1 MNQLINRILT
11 APVYDVADI
20 TPLDTLK
27 QLSTRLGHQIYAKR
41 EDLQPVFSFK
51 CRGAYNKLVNLVEN
65 DEAPH
70 GVIAASAGN
79 HAQGLAL
86 AANKLGVKATI
97 VMPNITPEI
106 KINAVKRFGGEWVD
120 IVIHGDNFDAAAA
133 HAQDLQDQRDLVF
146 VHPFDDIDV
155 IAGQGTVGKEIIEQ
169 LRHIDAIF
177 IPVGG
182 GGLLA
187 GVGAYVKAVKPE
199 IKIIGVE
206 HVESA
211 SMKAAIEAGKQ
222 VTLEHV
228 SVFADGV
235 AVRRVGETTLDIAKR
250 VTDEIV
256 TVTTDELCAT
266 INDVFDET
274 RTIVEPSGAV
284 SLAGIKRWT
293 KDNPA
298 KNLNLVSIL
307 SGANMNF
314 DRLRHV
320 TERTAIGAKTECLLG
335 VSIPEKAGT
344 FKTLCETIAG
354 RAITEF
360 NYRYAGHSDS
370 PAHIFMGI
378 AIRDGQREIDEI
390 IDKLQAADYPV
401 RDFSDN
407 DTAKLHLR
415 FMVGG
420 HNRDKTELLYRFEF
434 PERPGALLDFLNG
447 IGAHN
452 ITLFHYRNHGSDY
465 GRVLIG
471 IERPDDTAALVNLL
485 DNIGYYYVDETDN
498 AAYQMFL
505 S

>member
-1 MNQLINRILT
+1 MDKLINRILT
-11 APVYDVADI
+11 APVYDVAEI
-20 TPLDTLK
+20 TPLDELK
-27 QLSTRLGHQIYAKR
+27 QLSQRLDNRIFAKR

-51 CRGAYNKLVNLVEN
+51 CRGAYNKLVHLVEN
-65 DEAPH
+65 GQAPN

-86 AANKLGVKATI
+86 SAHKLKVKATI
-97 VMPNITPEI
+97 VMPNITPDI
-106 KINAVKRFGGEWVD
+106 KINAVKRFGGEWVNV
-120 IVIHGDNFDAAAA
+120 VITGDNFDEAAA
-133 HAQDLQDQRDLVF
+133 HAKQLQDEQGLVF
-146 VHPFDDIDV
+146 VHPFDDEDV

-187 GVGAYVKAVKPE
+187 GVGAYVKAVKPS
-199 IKIIGVE
+199 IKVIGVE

-211 SMKAAIEAGKQ
+211 SMQAALAADQ
-222 VTLEHV
+222 LVTLEHV

-235 AVRRVGETTLDIAKR
+235 AVKRVGDKTFAIAKD
-250 VTDEIV
+250 VVDEIV
-256 TVTTDELCAT
+256 TVTTDALCAT

-284 SLAGIKRWT
+284 ALAGIKRWVR
-293 KDNPA
+293 DNQA
-298 KNLNLVSIL
+298 SGLHLVSIL

-335 VSIPEKAGT
+335 VTIPEKVGA
-344 FKTLCETIAG
+344 FKTLCETIEK

-360 NYRYAGHSDS
+360 NYRYSGDDS
-370 PAHIFMGI
+370 APAHIFMGI
-378 AIRDGQREIDEI
+378 AIRNGQQEIDEI
-390 IDKLQAADYPV
+390 VSKLRAADYPV
-401 RDFSDN
+401 SDFSDN
-407 DTAKLHLR
+407 DSAKLHMR
-415 FMVGG
+415 FMIGG
-420 HNRDKTELLYRFEF
+420 KQRQRQELLYRFEF
-434 PERPGALLDFLNG
+434 PERPGALLHFLNG
-447 IGAHN
+447 IGDHN

-471 IERPDDTAALVNLL
+471 IERPDDIAALTQLL
-485 DNIGYYYVDETDN
+485 KNIGYYYVDETDN
-498 AAYQMFL
+498 PAYQMFL
-505 S
+505 